1 MDNEVY
7 NKINKDLTHGRGY
20 VYSLQ
25 YHLVWCTK
33 YRRKVLTKGADEE
46 CRALLLSLAEEYR
59 FRILAMEVMPDHIHL
74 LIDASPQFHIPD
86 MIRIMKGVTAR
97 KLFLT
102 HPEMKEKLW
111 GGHLWNPS
119 YCVVTVSERSL
130 AQVEEYIRSQ
140 KEKEWGG
147 KGRRP
152 RDLERLQAYHREIID
167 EGDIRLQSRD
177 PETEETT

>member
-1 MDNEVY
+1 
-7 NKINKDLTHGRGY
+7 
-20 VYSLQ
+20 
-25 YHLVWCTK
+25 
-33 YRRKVLTKGADEE
+33 
-46 CRALLLSLAEEYR
+46 
-59 FRILAMEVMPDHIHL
+59 
-74 LIDASPQFHIPD
+74 
-86 MIRIMKGVTAR
+86 
-97 KLFLT
+97 
-102 HPEMKEKLW
+102 MKEKLW

-167 EGDIRLQSRD
+167 EGDIRLQSGD